1 MGSSDEIQASTNAAQ
16 VAASNL
22 HDNKL
27 TDASYTPTISSTTNP
42 LSASKPVEMTDLSTQ
57 SATQDESSRPLSH
70 QATFPDNSQESRED
84 EKSHTGVQIPASK
97 IEGGGLSST
106 QAMTSGEQNPKPPP
120 LGREQTNPAIGAA
133 TDQPTLNL
141 NASEIE
147 AATLMITLLLHT
159 GARHPYRIDEKY
171 LKKRNVS
178 VADNNPINMSVYTLK
193 ELIWRDWR
201 EGKTFLENTCGE
213 T

>member
-1 MGSSDEIQASTNAAQ
+1 MGSTDEIQASTNAAQ

-22 HDNKL
+22 HDNNL

-84 EKSHTGVQIPASK
+84 EKSHTGVQVPASK

-133 TDQPTLNL
+133 IDQPTLNL